1 MTEATVFLIDGHA
14 LCYRAFFAVK
24 ELRNSSGQP
33 TNAVFGFLNILRK
46 LQKDFSP
53 GYLAV
58 CFDVGRKTRRHERYS
73 EYKIHRQAM
82 PEDLALQLPVIRELL
97 AAFQIPVFESEGFEA
112 DDVIATLTRLFSS
125 EGHPVVI
132 VSDDK
137 DMCQLVTDKVRIYN
151 SRRDV
156 LMGPDEVVSRLG
168 IVPRYV
174 PDYLALVGDASDN
187 IPGVDGIG
195 EATAKDLIRSHG
207 GLEEIYSSLETLKPK
222 LKDKLEHGRASAFLS
237 RELAVVDAHVPL
249 SPVLGDLAVKPPDE
263 VILQSLLKK
272 LEFRAFVP
280 KENVQTPLA
289 ANGPDAPAVEILT
302 DPVLLAE
309 IAVSSGQLAI
319 MFFFDDIEGHLV
331 ARDFMACTA
340 EKIFRFPVAALPD
353 IAEVLSHAQVEK
365 VCYGFKDLYKACRAA
380 NISLQ
385 GNVFDVLLAGYLL
398 RCGRSSFAVTDLA
411 RTYLESADE
420 SESGQ
425 LKALSVLAQPLSRA
439 LHHEGLYDL
448 YISMERPLALVL
460 AGMELEGVTI
470 DAALLANLSADC
482 ARSMEEM
489 TGRIYA
495 LAGTTFN
502 CNSPKQLGHILFE
515 VLNLPTSR
523 RTKTGFS
530 TDEEVLSG
538 LASQH
543 ELPALV
549 LEYRG
554 LAKLKST
561 YIDALPRMADP
572 RDGRVHCLFDQTGT
586 ETGRL
591 SSQRPNLQN
600 IPVRTEFGRRIR
612 GAFIPSAPGN
622 VLLAADYSQIELR
635 VLAHLANEDNMK
647 KAFLAGEDIHN
658 YTAGLIFDVAPDKVT
673 RDMRY
678 NAKRINFG
686 IVYGMSAFGLS
697 RDLGLPQ
704 RQAQDFIDRYFLRY
718 PGIRDFMDNVIAS
731 ARSSGYV
738 ETLAHRRRYLPDIN
752 SRNQTVRQFA
762 ERQAINSPVQGTA
775 ADLIK
780 MSMVRLYAEL
790 TRSGKKARMIMT
802 VHDELVFDT
811 PQDELQTLSVR
822 VRDVMQ
828 TVYPLSVPLEVTLKS
843 GRNWAEMLDL

>member
-1 MTEATVFLIDGHA
+1 MTDAPVFLIDGHA
-14 LCYRAFFAVK
+14 LCYRAFFAVR

-53 GYLAV
+53 CYLAV
-58 CFDVGRKTRRHERYS
+58 CFDIGRKTRRHERYS
-73 EYKIHRQAM
+73 DYKVHRQAM

-97 AAFQIPVFESEGFEA
+97 SAFQIPVFESEGFEA
-112 DDVIATLTRLFSS
+112 DDVIATLTRLFSL
-125 EGHPVVI
+125 EGRPVVI

-137 DMCQLVTDKVRIYN
+137 DMCQLVTDKVRIFN

-156 LMGPDEVVSRLG
+156 LMGPDDVVSRLG

-174 PDYLALVGDASDN
+174 ADYLALVGDASDN

-195 EATAKDLIRSHG
+195 EATAKDLIRTRG

-222 LKDKLEHGRASAFLS
+222 LKDKLEQGRSSAFLS
-237 RELAVVDAHVPL
+237 RELAVLDAHVPL
-249 SPVLGDLAVKPPDE
+249 SFVLEDLAVKPPDE
-263 VILQSLLKK
+263 VRLQSLLKK

-280 KENVQTPLA
+280 KENVPMASAVKELDV
-289 ANGPDAPAVEILT
+289 PPVEILS
-302 DPVLLAE
+302 DPVLLEE
-309 IAVSSGQLAI
+309 IAISSRQLAI
-319 MFFFDDIEGHLV
+319 MFIFDDIEGHLV
-331 ARDFMACTA
+331 ARDFMVCTG
-340 EKIFRFPVAALPD
+340 EKFFRFSVAALPD
-353 IAEVLSHAQVEK
+353 IGNALSHAQVEK

-380 NISLQ
+380 NIVLQ

-398 RCGRSSFAVTDLA
+398 RCGRSSFTVTDLA
-411 RTYLESADE
+411 RTYLESADD

-425 LKALSVLAQPLSRA
+425 LKALAALAQPLLRA
-439 LHHEGLYDL
+439 LHHEGLYEL
-448 YISMERPLALVL
+448 YSSMERPLALVL
-460 AGMELEGVTI
+460 AEMELEGVTI
-470 DAALLANLSADC
+470 DTILLAELSADC
-482 ARSMEEM
+482 ARSMEDM
-489 TGRIYA
+489 TGKIYA

-502 CNSPKQLGHILFE
+502 CNSPKQLAHILFE
-515 VLNLPTSR
+515 VLHLPTSR

-561 YIDALPRMADP
+561 YIDALPRMADSH
-572 RDGRVHCLFDQTGT
+572 DGRVHGLFDQTGT

-612 GAFIPSAPGN
+612 GAFIPSVPGN

-635 VLAHLANEDNMK
+635 VLAHLADEDNMK

-718 PGIRDFMDNVIAS
+718 PGIRDFMDNIIAS

-775 ADLIK
+775 ADFIK
-780 MSMVRLYAEL
+780 MSMVRLSAEL

-802 VHDELVFDT
+802 VHDELVFDA
-811 PQDELQTLSVR
+811 PQDELQPLSEL
-822 VRDVMQ
+822 VRDVMR